1 MIKRRLI
8 GKLIAAI
15 SVAACT
21 VHVHAKDDFP
31 AVVPAQGT
39 LQAAFAPWDDVE
51 KTITS
56 SIDEAK
62 RQVLV
67 HAYLLTNK
75 KITNALLSA
84 KRRGLDVKVLADA
97 RKHAEM
103 PSSRLAE
110 LAAGGVGVWIEQ
122 KYENAHNKVII
133 IDAATADATVI
144 TGSFNFTWTAQHRN
158 AENILVARK
167 NPLLAARYEMN
178 WLRHQQQATLFAQ

>member
-1 MIKRRLI
+1 
-8 GKLIAAI
+8 
-15 SVAACT
+15 
-21 VHVHAKDDFP
+21 
-31 AVVPAQGT
+31 
-39 LQAAFAPWDDVE
+39 
-51 KTITS
+51 
-56 SIDEAK
+56 
-62 RQVLV
+62 
-67 HAYLLTNK
+67 
-75 KITNALLSA
+75 
-84 KRRGLDVKVLADA
+84 
-97 RKHAEM
+97 M